1 MVIFSEA
8 KDSHFLQANNLES
21 ILLLAPL
28 MMVAG
33 LGQMMVIVTR
43 GIDVSVGSLA
53 GLCAM
58 AVGLVTR
65 SHMDTSAPTALLIG
79 ATVGLSLGAF
89 NGLLIA
95 FAEVPPIIATLGT
108 MIGYR
113 GLIFIVS
120 GSKQIDSNQIP
131 QSIIDL
137 AQKGPFSI
145 GGVECPWILVIAAVL
160 IGAGGYFLSQT
171 RAGRDIF
178 AVGSNPPAALLRGVP
193 VRRTQFL
200 VYAITGVLAGIV
212 GVFTMAKYGSVDPG
226 SAGSGLELEV
236 IAAAVL
242 GGTNI
247 AGGSG
252 TVLGVV
258 AGSLLLA
265 TIDVSL
271 IALGISEN
279 YQQLVYGATIM
290 LGVVI
295 DGLVKMRAA
304 RVPA

>member
-1 MVIFSEA
+1 VVIFSEA